1 MAVQGV
7 DAGRLLLRSAD
18 RGLLYP
24 DCQVFLRAPPGK
36 RIIFHFLFFDIHSPA
51 ECSSDNLQLF
61 DDRYLQQELTG
72 AMCNLGLVPAGVY
85 TSTGQ
90 DAAVRL
96 HKNNYLADQVE
107 LIFTAFHLAP
117 CRDSEFQCH
126 NSHCID
132 KTMRCDDYDSCG
144 DASDMCLLGPAGVA
158 GVVIASV
165 ILIVFLA
172 ALIAALLYRRHR
184 RRRQEK
190 KHVRRH
196 AIKHG
201 AAWSES
207 NGRSEMFEVPHSD
220 SRMTGF
226 STDASSGASGFVK
239 STAVEEADTMKT
251 QKKRKWKKNSKGKR
265 SAWQDES
272 RADLD
277 LHTKGVSKETTLKKV
292 RYEDEVV
299 PDIYSIPIKPSSKT
313 QAWGE
318 TCCNGSLHVQNQT
331 ASHARKDNSNWSK
344 QAWET
349 NTHSMEGMAKN
360 GDSQFPVY
368 ELDVM
373 KLEDTCRRFHPPT
386 FYDHIFSFR
395 RYPSGAMR
403 KAGNSTV
410 TSKRMGYR
418 RLQRDCGHSEYQ
430 TIDNHCHDN
439 SSSTFLRVEK

>member
-1 MAVQGV
+1 
-7 DAGRLLLRSAD
+7 
-18 RGLLYP
+18 
-24 DCQVFLRAPPGK
+24 
-36 RIIFHFLFFDIHSPA
+36 
-51 ECSSDNLQLF
+51 
-61 DDRYLQQELTG
+61 
-72 AMCNLGLVPAGVY
+72 
-85 TSTGQ
+85 
-90 DAAVRL
+90 
-96 HKNNYLADQVE
+96 
-107 LIFTAFHLAP
+107 
-117 CRDSEFQCH
+117 
-126 NSHCID
+126 
-132 KTMRCDDYDSCG
+132 
-144 DASDMCLLGPAGVA
+144 
-158 GVVIASV
+158 
-165 ILIVFLA
+165 
-172 ALIAALLYRRHR
+172 
-184 RRRQEK
+184 
-190 KHVRRH
+190 
-196 AIKHG
+196 
-201 AAWSES
+201 
-207 NGRSEMFEVPHSD
+207 
-220 SRMTGF
+220 MTDF

-239 STAVEEADTMKT
+239 STAVEEADTMNTPK
-251 QKKRKWKKNSKGKR
+251 KKRKWKKTSKGKR
-265 SAWQDES
+265 SAWRDES

-277 LHTKGVSKETTLKKV
+277 RHTKGVSKETTLKKV

-331 ASHARKDNSNWSK
+331 GHAASHARKDNSSWSK

-373 KLEDTCRRFHPPT
+373 KLEDTCRRFQPPT
-386 FYDHIFSFR
+386 FYDHVFSFR

-410 TSKRMGYR
+410 TSSSKRMGYR